1 MDYLRVLLVPFHPTV
16 LLMVAVFSLL
26 LALCGSGGIYGLFGQ
41 LFIHIWIFKY
51 CYVLIEHL
59 ADGAVEP
66 PVMDTDMLSAFE
78 VRPWIQGA
86 LVFGGGWLCYKLGGV
101 AGAVLAVLLLLLLPA
116 SIAVLGF
123 GERAY
128 QAVNPLMLYRVIR
141 GLGLY
146 YLLILLAMLVSGGLL
161 FLLARLELWSVLDHA
176 VRLIAE
182 ISVFALIGGSLYLR
196 RRQLGFEPSRSPE
209 RAAARAEN
217 ERVKLRAKMIDDV
230 FQLVRLGKHVDAT
243 KPLAHWL
250 DEVDTE
256 HVSKDAYYVAEQALR
271 WDSVA
276 ALNPLGSTLIRHLMR
291 CGRPDAALA
300 VFEILRA
307 RSSNLTLDSAA
318 DLRTLADYAE
328 SMGRGSLAESM
339 RLETPV
345 FQPPP

>member
-16 LLMVAVFSLL
+16 LVMVAVFSVLL
-26 LALCGSGGIYGLFGQ
+26 TLFGSAGFYGLFAQ
-41 LFIHIWIFKY
+41 LFLHIWIFKY

-59 ADGAVEP
+59 ADGATDP
-66 PVMDTDMLSAFE
+66 PVMDTDMLSPFE
-78 VRPWIQGA
+78 TRPWIQGA
-86 LVFGGGWLCYKLGGV
+86 LMFGGGMLCISIGGT
-101 AGAVLAVLLLLLLPA
+101 AGMALAVVLLLLLPA

-123 GERAY
+123 GEPAY
-128 QAVNPLMLYRVIR
+128 QAVNPLTLYRVIR
-141 GLGLY
+141 GLGIY
-146 YLLILLAMLVSGGLL
+146 YVLLLLAMVFYGGLL
-161 FLLARLELWSVLDHA
+161 VLLARLPLWSIVDQA
-176 VRLIAE
+176 AGLIAE
-182 ISVFALIGGSLYLR
+182 ISIFALIGGFLYLR
-196 RRQLGFEPSRSPE
+196 RKQLGFEPSRSPE

-217 ERVKLRAKMIDDV
+217 ERVKLRARMIDDV

-243 KPLAHWL
+243 KPLARWL
-250 DEVDTE
+250 DEVDSA
-256 HVSKDAYYVAEQALR
+256 HVSKDACYVAEQALR

-307 RSSNLTLDSAA
+307 RSPNLTLDSAA

-328 SMGRGSLAESM
+328 SIGRESLAESM

-345 FQPPP
+345 FQPPL